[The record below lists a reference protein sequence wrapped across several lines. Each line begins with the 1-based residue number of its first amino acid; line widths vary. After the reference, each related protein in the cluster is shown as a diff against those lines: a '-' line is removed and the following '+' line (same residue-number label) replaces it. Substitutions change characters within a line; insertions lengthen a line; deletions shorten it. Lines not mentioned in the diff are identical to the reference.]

1 MGESLWSFY
10 PEKVI
15 AVQSITFGLTLLGK
29 IMLAL
34 KSNASVLIFANEI
47 QMLSNSSSSVG
58 FGLDLHG
65 SPIFSHFIQVVKI
78 IGQIEKQI
86 DWQTF

>member
-1 MGESLWSFY
+1 MGETLWSFY
-10 PEKVI
+10 LEKVI

-47 QMLSNSSSSVG
+47 QMLSNS
-58 FGLDLHG
+58 
-65 SPIFSHFIQVVKI
+65 
-78 IGQIEKQI
+78 
-86 DWQTF
+86 